1 MIFPDYFR
9 RSISLMQAALLLISS
24 LVIGSGLSA
33 WEMRSA
39 LKNERQTMVELTE
52 SLLDLV
58 DGSAANAV
66 WALDP
71 KLAHEVIE
79 GIITTQP
86 GMKSIE
92 IRADIRNNAEETLA
106 RLENTSAPMNTLICW
121 TAAKYFDDITMQS
134 RRLSV
139 INLGVEEAVGTITI
153 ELSSQF
159 AAAKFLSRVYA
170 RLWARLLE
178 AVLIGFVLL
187 CLTQW
192 FITAPLRKAAAKIA
206 QMGPES
212 LDEANYSLPIPRLHK
227 SDEFGQLLEH
237 TNKLFDRLVDSRKE
251 LRRLATRDPLTNL
264 PNRTLIQEHLMA
276 SIATAER
283 ASSHVAVIFLD
294 LDRFKKVNDSM
305 GHEIGDRLLQRVA
318 QTLVEQVREEDSV
331 GRLGGDEFL
340 IILPVDDVKT
350 VIEVVRRIT
359 SSLTGTFRIEGHSLR
374 ASASLGIS
382 IYPEDGNC
390 ADVLI
395 RRADLAMYE
404 AKSDPSTKWHLFS
417 EDLSKSIDTDMAL
430 ESALTDAISQN
441 EFEIYLQ
448 PQFYAKDN
456 QLAACEALLRWTH
469 NGRSIPPDVFIEIA
483 ETSGLIFE
491 IGDWVT
497 EQACKILQRWS
508 DKAIPISVNVSGRQL
523 ADVNFVSRTLDIV
536 RRYGVKPELIAFEI
550 TETILMHNLDES
562 FTRLSRLRD
571 EGFHVS
577 IDDFGTGYSSLA
589 YLTRLPIDEFKID
602 RSFVS
607 GSQHSS
613 VVLSTIVAMGRALNI
628 HVVAEGVET
637 DAQRK
642 ELADCGCDLLQGYLL
657 GRPVSV
663 AEFELHFKMPKTDNI
678 YPISSS

>member
-1 MIFPDYFR
+1 
-9 RSISLMQAALLLISS
+9 MQAALLLMSS
-24 LVIGSGLSA
+24 LVIGAGLSA

-39 LKNERQTMVELTE
+39 LKNERQTMVALTE
-52 SLLDLV
+52 SMLDLV

-71 KLAHEVIE
+71 TLAHEVLE

-86 GMKSIE
+86 GMQSIE

-121 TAAKYFDDITMQS
+121 IAAKYFDDITMQS

-139 INLGVEEAVGTITI
+139 INLGVEETVGTITI

-159 AAAKFLSRVYA
+159 AASKFLSQVYTK
-170 RLWARLLE
+170 LWVGLLE
-178 AVLIGFVLL
+178 VVLIGFALL
-187 CLTQW
+187 ILTQW
-192 FITAPLRKAAAKIA
+192 FITAPLRKAAIQIA

-227 SDEFGQLLEH
+227 SDELGQLLDH
-237 TNKLFDRLVDSRKE
+237 INKLFDRLVDSRKE

-276 SIATAER
+276 SIAAAAR
-283 ASSHVAVIFLD
+283 GSSHVAVIFLD
-294 LDRFKKVNDSM
+294 LDRFKKVNDSL
-305 GHEIGDRLLQRVA
+305 GHKIGDRLLQRVA
-318 QTLVEQVREEDSV
+318 QTLIEQLREEDSV

-340 IILPVDDVKT
+340 IILPVDEVKT

-359 SSLTGTFRIEGHSLR
+359 TSLTRSFQIEGHSLR

-382 IYPEDGNC
+382 IYPEDGNS

-395 RRADLAMYE
+395 GRADLAMYK

-417 EDLSKSIDTDMAL
+417 KDLSKAVDTDLAL
-430 ESALTDAISQN
+430 ETALSNAIAQD
-441 EFEIYLQ
+441 ELAIHLQ
-448 PQFYAKDN
+448 PQFYAKEK

-469 NGRSIPPDVFIEIA
+469 NGRSIPPEKFIAIA
-483 ETSGLIFE
+483 ETSGLILE
-491 IGDWVT
+491 IGDWVI
-497 EQACKILQRWS
+497 EQTCKILHRWS
-508 DKAIPISVNVSGRQL
+508 DKAIPISVNVSGHQMSD
-523 ADVNFVSRTLDIV
+523 ANFVSRTLDIV
-536 RRYGVKPELIAFEI
+536 RRYGVKPELITFEI
-550 TETILMHNLDES
+550 TETVLMHNLDES
-562 FTRLSRLRD
+562 FNRLSRLRD

-577 IDDFGTGYSSLA
+577 IDDFGTGYSSLS

-657 GRPVSV
+657 GRPVPV
-663 AEFELHFKMPKTDNI
+663 AEFELHFKMPETENI
-678 YPISSS
+678 YPITSC